1 MKRAIVFVAGL
12 ALGLVPGTRADPP
25 APFQLRIDM
34 PSSHFVRFVQ
44 AGGLFTIEHPDNWQ
58 ALASNLGAAVT
69 LAPAGGIV
77 TTGDGR
83 RVMVYGVIIDHY
95 EPHEGYTGREAV
107 VAALGGTGSRPG
119 SLEEKS
125 DDLVRQIIAANPH
138 LRARADPGHR
148 DVLDGAATHRLVLTG
163 RSPETGLDERV
174 TLAVRS
180 LADGHLL
187 YAMCVTPSAG
197 HESMPRTFAGMLRTL
212 RVDEAAD
219 HHAVSKATRP
229 QP

>member
-1 MKRAIVFVAGL
+1 MRRVIVFLAAL
-12 ALGLVPGTRADPP
+12 ALCPGSGARADEP
-25 APFQLRIDM
+25 ARFHLQIDM
-34 PSSHFVRFVQ
+34 PSPHFERFVQ
-44 AGGLFTIEHPDNWQ
+44 AEGLFTIEHPDNWQ

-77 TTGDGR
+77 TAGDGR
-83 RVMVYGVIIDHY
+83 RVMVYGVIVDHY
-95 EPHEGYTGREAV
+95 EAHEGYTGRD
-107 VAALGGTGSRPG
+107 AASGGPEPRPG

-148 DVLDGAATHRLVLTG
+148 DVLDGAITHRLVLNG
-163 RSPETGLDERV
+163 RSPVTGLDERV
-174 TLAVRS
+174 TLAVRG

-197 HESMPRTFAGMLRTL
+197 HESMARTFAGMLGTL
-212 RVDEAAD
+212 RVDEAAH
-219 HHAVSKATRP
+219 HHAVPTATRS